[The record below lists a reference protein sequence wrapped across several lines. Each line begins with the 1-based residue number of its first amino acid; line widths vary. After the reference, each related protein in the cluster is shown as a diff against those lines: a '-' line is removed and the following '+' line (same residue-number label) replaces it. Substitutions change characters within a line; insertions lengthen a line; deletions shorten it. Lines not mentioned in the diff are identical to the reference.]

1 MEEIEKLKLGKERRR
16 FPRIHTPPIVLYRCA
31 DEVPPLGVKR
41 LDISKGGIRLLLP
54 EDPKDKVIQLMI
66 YLPNHHHRPISAIG
80 KAIWTKVR
88 ETEEG
93 KFFETGMEF
102 TQLEQPDKAEIATF
116 INESLS

>member
-1 MEEIEKLKLGKERRR
+1 MAEERRR

-54 EDPKDKVIQLMI
+54 EDLKDKVIQLMI
-66 YLPNHHHRPISAIG
+66 YLPSHRPISAKG
-80 KAIWTKVR
+80 KAVWIKER

-93 KFFETGMEF
+93 RFFETGIEF
-102 TQLEQPDKAEIATF
+102 TKLEQSDKAAIETF
-116 INESLS
+116 INESLSYGP